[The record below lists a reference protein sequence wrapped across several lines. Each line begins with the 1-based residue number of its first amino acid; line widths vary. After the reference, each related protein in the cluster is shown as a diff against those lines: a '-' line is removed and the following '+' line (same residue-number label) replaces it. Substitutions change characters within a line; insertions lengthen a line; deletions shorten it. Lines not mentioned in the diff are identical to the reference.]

1 MYYKRGLLKTLKNV
15 NLEYIKTGKL
25 TARKMK
31 KMKMTLRKKT
41 FEQTGGLSDRFNSLI
56 HKLSFSNLRVPI
68 RET

>member
-31 KMKMTLRKKT
+31 KMKMTLRKK
-41 FEQTGGLSDRFNSLI
+41 N
-56 HKLSFSNLRVPI
+56 I
-68 RET
+68 RTNRGVVRSI